1 METEFNWWIAI
12 AVFFAFVVNN
22 YFYTLHYFLGAKI
35 QEDSELRDSIKGLLH
50 SVLTFGISYGVVA
63 YTMETEFN
71 WWSVPIINSWYF
83 VSTMLGF
90 VAAYMV
96 VKYFPIKLSNKG

>member
-63 YTMETEFN
+63 YTNAFHQLN
-71 WWSVPIINSWYF
+71 SVSIINSWYF
-83 VSTMLGF
+83 VSTLLGF

>member
-12 AVFFAFVVNN
+12 AAFFAFVVNN

-35 QEDSELRDSIKGLLH
+35 QEDSELRDSIKELLH
-50 SVLTFGISYGVVA
+50 GVLIFGISYGVFA
-63 YTMETEFN
+63 YTK
-71 WWSVPIINSWYF
+71 NSPYYIWYF
-83 VSTMLGF
+83 VIIVLG
-90 VAAYMV
+90 VSAAYMV

>member
-12 AVFFAFVVNN
+12 AAFFAFVVNN

-35 QEDSELRDSIKGLLH
+35 QEDSELRDSIKELLH
-50 SVLTFGISYGVVA
+50 GVLIFGISYGVAA
-63 YTMETEFN
+63 YAK
-71 WWSVPIINSWYF
+71 NSPYHIMTNTPWYF
-83 VSTMLGF
+83 VSTLLGIL
-90 VAAYMV
+90 AAYMV